1 VPDSAASITGRSAVG
16 SAQRFILKIRFNLA
30 LHAGCS
36 GVEVEPENAVV
47 ATFCDN
53 RPVLI
58 SMSLTTMKKWLVLCA
73 CFIAMPA
80 FAENWVR
87 YAEVNEVSRYYDKL
101 RMVNMSGNAF
111 IWDLQNLR
119 TPMVDA
125 SGKAYQSVLYPTE
138 FSCRKHQRR
147 ILSTH
152 KMSDSMGAGTLITEQ
167 NMVGNWVDVVPHT
180 PDDHLMRAVCDSQ

>member
-1 VPDSAASITGRSAVG
+1 
-16 SAQRFILKIRFNLA
+16 
-30 LHAGCS
+30 
-36 GVEVEPENAVV
+36 
-47 ATFCDN
+47 
-53 RPVLI
+53 
-58 SMSLTTMKKWLVLCA
+58 MSLITMKKWYVLCA

-111 IWDLQNLR
+111 IWDLHDLR
-119 TPMVDA
+119 TPMADA

-180 PDDHLMRAVCDSQ
+180 PDDHLMRAVCESQ